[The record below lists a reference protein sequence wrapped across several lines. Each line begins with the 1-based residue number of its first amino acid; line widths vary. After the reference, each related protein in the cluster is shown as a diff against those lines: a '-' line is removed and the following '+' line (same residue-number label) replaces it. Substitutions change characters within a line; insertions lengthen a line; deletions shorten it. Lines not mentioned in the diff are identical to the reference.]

1 MPQCPTAI
9 QRGRLRPA
17 DENNGGCI
25 GMKLNPER
33 KASGE
38 NPGEELYVWSGN
50 VRYNSG
56 QDRMAGRFRRFRN
69 CEETQLC

>member
-1 MPQCPTAI
+1 
-9 QRGRLRPA
+9 
-17 DENNGGCI
+17 
-25 GMKLNPER
+25 MKLNPER